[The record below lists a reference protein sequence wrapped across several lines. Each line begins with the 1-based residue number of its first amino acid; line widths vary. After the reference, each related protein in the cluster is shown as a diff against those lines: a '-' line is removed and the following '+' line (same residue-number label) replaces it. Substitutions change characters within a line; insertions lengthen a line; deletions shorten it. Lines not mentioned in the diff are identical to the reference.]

1 MSRNR
6 LKNEKSPYLLQHA
19 DNPVDWYPWGAE
31 AFTAAQTQDKPVFVS
46 IGYSTCHWCHVMA
59 HESFEDNDVAAILND
74 SFICVKVDREERPD
88 VDSVYINACQIM
100 TGTAGWP
107 LTVIMTPDKKPFFVG
122 TYIPRSTRNG
132 YLGLIEIAARI
143 SDLWQTRKADLLAMA
158 NKAIDAMK
166 ASLTT
171 TNINP
176 DYAPDT
182 SLSDKAYQQLLGK
195 YDPENGGFGTAPKFP
210 AAHNLMFLMRHFRR
224 TNDPNALEMVET
236 TLSKLRQG
244 GIFDQLGFGF
254 HRYSTDAQWLVPHFE
269 KMLYDQ
275 AMLTIAYAEAFQLTG
290 KGVYETTL
298 REVLT
303 YVLRDM
309 RDARGG
315 FYCSEDADSDGVEGL
330 FYLWRYDEITEALGE
345 TATVELAIDVFNV
358 RREGN
363 FHNELTK
370 SMDGRNILHLRDT
383 PPKSGVNTV
392 FDAVV
397 TELLQKRRQRIAP
410 FKDTKILTDWNGL
423 MIGALAVAARVVNE
437 PLYLDAAKAAT
448 DFILTAMSAPDGRL
462 RHCYK
467 DGNSS
472 IDATLDDYAFLVY
485 GLTELYESSL
495 NADYLHEAG
504 RLNKV
509 MIDDFQDTS
518 GGGFYMTPSG
528 NTELPVRPKDV
539 YDGAYPSGNSLAL
552 VNLVRLSRLTADT
565 ELKAKAH
572 RLISVFATT
581 VQQAPLAYTMFLNG
595 VDLFLC
601 GEKER

>member
-6 LKNEKSPYLLQHA
+6 LKSEKSPYLLQHA

-107 LTVIMTPDKKPFFVG
+107 LTVIMTPDKKPFFTG

-143 SDLWQTRKADLLAMA
+143 SDFWQTRKADLLAMA

-437 PLYLDAAKAAT
+437 PLYLDAAKTAT

-595 VDLFLC
+595 VDLFL
-601 GEKER
+601 KL

>member
-1 MSRNR
+1 M
-6 LKNEKSPYLLQHA
+6 QHA

-107 LTVIMTPDKKPFFVG
+107 LTVIMTPDKKPFFTG

-143 SDLWQTRKADLLAMA
+143 SDFWQTRKADLLAMA

-437 PLYLDAAKAAT
+437 PLYLDAAKTAT

-595 VDLFLC
+595 VDLFL
-601 GEKER
+601 KL

>member
-1 MSRNR
+1 MSHNR
-6 LKNEKSPYLLQHA
+6 LKSEKSPYLLQHA

-59 HESFEDNDVAAILND
+59 HESFEDNNVAAILND
-74 SFICVKVDREERPD
+74 AFICVKVDREERPD

-107 LTVIMTPDKKPFFVG
+107 LTVIMTPDKKPFFTG

-143 SDLWQTRKADLLAMA
+143 SDLWQTRKADLHAMA

-171 TNINP
+171 NNINP

-182 SLSDKAYQQLLGK
+182 SLSDKTYQQLSGN

-210 AAHNLMFLMRHFRR
+210 AAHNLMFLMRYFRR
-224 TNDPNALEMVET
+224 TNDSNALEMVET

-290 KGVYETTL
+290 KRVYETTL

-315 FYCSEDADSDGVEGL
+315 FYCSEDADSNGVEGL

-345 TATVELAIDVFNV
+345 TGTAELAIDAFNV

-370 SMDGRNILHLRDT
+370 TTDGRNILHLRDT
-383 PPKSGVNTV
+383 RPESGVNTV

-397 TELLQKRRQRIAP
+397 TELLKKRRQRIAP

-437 PLYLDAAKAAT
+437 PLYLEAAKTAA
-448 DFILTAMSAPDGRL
+448 DFVLTAMSAPDGRL

-509 MIDDFQDTS
+509 MIEDFHDTS

-528 NTELPVRPKDV
+528 STELPVRPKDV
-539 YDGAYPSGNSLAL
+539 YDGAYPSGNSIAL
-552 VNLVRLSRLTADT
+552 VNLVRLSRLTADN
-565 ELKAKAH
+565 EPRSKAH
-572 RLISVFATT
+572 RLISAFAAK

-595 VDLFLC
+595 VDLFL
-601 GEKER
+601 EL

>member
-1 MSRNR
+1 M
-6 LKNEKSPYLLQHA
+6 QHA